1 MSVIAFLLFDA
12 ILLIAIGFF
21 IWVYFRGS
29 RVSTLELVANQKIH
43 ARNTEQAIMKM
54 VEKKI
59 AELDISEKRL
69 NYLESRVAKVAN
81 RVERDRAKYK
91 ATGKTKAKRLW
102 KRDRER
108 RRSAVGSVGM
118 ISREA
123 FERHLADE
131 RAKLYTKPV
140 GA

>member
-1 MSVIAFLLFDA
+1 M
-12 ILLIAIGFF
+12 
-21 IWVYFRGS
+21 
-29 RVSTLELVANQKIH
+29 ELVAKQKIH

-59 AELDISEKRL
+59 SELDISEKRL

-91 ATGKTKAKRLW
+91 ATGKSRARKFW

-108 RRSAVGSVGM
+108 LLRLPKSYMGM
-118 ISREA
+118 VSREE
-123 FERHLADE
+123 FERKLSEE
-131 RAKLYTKPV
+131 RAKLYAKPV